1 MPRKESDRARPPQ
14 HSPTLLS
21 PVVGAAAV
29 AKSGER
35 TAFQPL
41 EQSTSDFESGLQR
54 DVLESRFEVWRAC
67 HAMPRRGA
75 SLRAIF
81 AHFFGKAKI
90 LRVKCLSSGA
100 TGHILFLTSPA
111 AHMIVPAPG
120 PASASWGCLAACRAH
135 TRVSSHVSRHTAQ
148 TPCGLASLHDAASL
162 LLLLATHA
170 TLFMV

>member
-1 MPRKESDRARPPQ
+1 MPRKESDRARPHQ

-75 SLRAIF
+75 SLRGAF
-81 AHFFGKAKI
+81 AHFFGIANA
-90 LRVKCLSSGA
+90 LRVKCLSSAA
-100 TGHILFLTSPA
+100 TGQLVDMCVRP
-111 AHMIVPAPG
+111 
-120 PASASWGCLAACRAH
+120 RAG
-135 TRVSSHVSRHTAQ
+135 RA
-148 TPCGLASLHDAASL
+148 LKKKKY
-162 LLLLATHA
+162 
-170 TLFMV
+170 